1 MKIWKFQFYCQ
12 NIFNHPFTYKSSN
25 LNLELGDYVE
35 VPFGK
40 NKKIGIVWDEFE
52 KNKNKQYLIKN
63 VIRKL
68 EIPSLNLETINFLK
82 WFSEYNMV
90 PIGMSLKLHLLSNEA
105 IEIQNNEELQKY
117 NTYKKA
123 NEITLSK
130 EQLTSVKAITKND
143 NKFRV
148 HVIQGT
154 TGSGKTI
161 VYFNSLK
168 KKIKE
173 GFQGLILLPEIGLT
187 GEFQKKFKE
196 FFGFDAAI
204 WHSSVTKKNKKII
217 WNGIATGKIK
227 VLIGARS
234 SLFLPF
240 SNLGIIVVDE
250 EHDQSYKQDEGI
262 IYNARDMAISRAF
275 FANIPINLVTAV
287 PSIETF
293 DNIKKGKYL
302 HSRLYKRY
310 LDANL
315 PNHEIIN
322 LNKSNLKNNSWISDK
337 TIEKVKDHLNKND
350 QVLFFVN
357 RRGFAPYVLCK
368 KCLKVHTCPN
378 CSINLVYHKK
388 KENLICHYCGYTTK
402 LNRKCNDNK
411 NCEYA
416 FSGPGV
422 ERIYDEVKKI
432 FPGKEITIF
441 SSDTMNKKSS
451 SEILEKIKNNK
462 IQILIG
468 TQLISKGFHFP
479 NLNCIVVVDIDLT
492 LHGHDLRAAEKN
504 LQLYHQLSGRA
515 GRAGK
520 PATVYFQTY
529 NIKSNAISQIT
540 NVNPDIF
547 LEKELLLRKRN
558 NLPPFERFISII
570 LSGKNEKKIELFA
583 HKLKEKLD
591 NSLNAKILGPV
602 VAPIFKINKNFRY
615 RILVRSK
622 KTQKIQK
629 NLSNILNNFK
639 NQKEI
644 KLAVDVDPIS
654 FN

>member
-1 MKIWKFQFYCQ
+1 MKVPILLP
-12 NIFNHPFTYKSSN
+12 NIFNHPFTYKFSN
-25 LNLELGDYVE
+25 LNIKLGDYVE

-130 EQLTSVKAITKND
+130 EQLISVKAITKND

-168 KKIKE
+168 KKIDKE
-173 GFQGLILLPEIGLT
+173 FQGLILLPEIGLT

-240 SNLGIIVVDE
+240 FNLGIIIVDE

-275 FANIPINLVTAV
+275 FENIPINLVTAV

-293 DNIKKGKYL
+293 YNIKKEKYL

-322 LNKSNLKNNSWISDK
+322 LNKSNLKNNSWISDT

-368 KCLKVHTCPN
+368 KCLKVHTCSN

-422 ERIYDEVKKI
+422 ERIYEEVKKI
-432 FPGKEITIF
+432 FPDKKVTIF

-462 IQILIG
+462 ISILIG

-515 GRAGK
+515 GRTGK

-529 NIKSNAISQIT
+529 NVESRVISQIT
-540 NVNPDIF
+540 NSNPDIF
-547 LEKELLLRKRN
+547 LEKELALRKKN

-570 LSGKNEKKIELFA
+570 LSGKNEKKIESFA
-583 HKLKEKLD
+583 YRLKEKL
-591 NSLNAKILGPV
+591 NKNLNAKILGPV
-602 VAPIFKINKNFRY
+602 IAPIFKINNNFRY
-615 RILVRSK
+615 RILIRSK

-629 NLSNILNNFK
+629 TLSNILNNFK